1 MEQQPRNNPLV
12 GQVDQ
17 GVLGL
22 VQDLFRT
29 AVRRM
34 RRRLINR
41 SGTDVQVRFGS
52 VEFNHLG
59 HLQDRMVSQE
69 GGIFVLFEISPGD
82 MQSVLII
89 EGSLWFRLLGLLLGE
104 DQLTEQPLYRW
115 RALTRVDLNIAARIV
130 SDILTGMIEACPAA
144 ADVDVEVLEISSNPR
159 IPMAVPRGST
169 MVEVHL
175 DFGPPDDP
183 YGLMTLALPAQ
194 IGSAIWPRDTMA
206 RASRVKTG
214 LQRVLPLPVTLVA
227 ELARLRMPLQR
238 VKSLQVGM
246 VIDLGMVR
254 EVQLSVAGRPT
265 MVAEFGE
272 RDGHRCIRVL
282 RRITE
287 QHTQLTPINVEPL
300 LLSTEGVGTE

>member
-115 RALTRVDLNIAARIV
+115 RALTRVDLNIAA
-130 SDILTGMIEACPAA
+130 
-144 ADVDVEVLEISSNPR
+144 
-159 IPMAVPRGST
+159 
-169 MVEVHL
+169 
-175 DFGPPDDP
+175 
-183 YGLMTLALPAQ
+183 
-194 IGSAIWPRDTMA
+194 
-206 RASRVKTG
+206 
-214 LQRVLPLPVTLVA
+214 
-227 ELARLRMPLQR
+227 
-238 VKSLQVGM
+238 
-246 VIDLGMVR
+246 
-254 EVQLSVAGRPT
+254 
-265 MVAEFGE
+265 
-272 RDGHRCIRVL
+272 
-282 RRITE
+282 
-287 QHTQLTPINVEPL
+287 
-300 LLSTEGVGTE
+300 